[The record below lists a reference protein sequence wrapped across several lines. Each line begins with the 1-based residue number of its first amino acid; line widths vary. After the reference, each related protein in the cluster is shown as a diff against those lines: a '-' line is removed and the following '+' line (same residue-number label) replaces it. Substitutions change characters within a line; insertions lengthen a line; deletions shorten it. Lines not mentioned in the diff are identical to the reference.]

1 MILKNYNI
9 IIFNM
14 LQQLSWLKIPKN
26 RCSKNSHCAS
36 TPHSREIQYRILRQ
50 QKGLVSE
57 RHKPFLY
64 GAIQRIR
71 TADRLIT
78 NQVLYQLS

>member
-1 MILKNYNI
+1 
-9 IIFNM
+9 M
-14 LQQLSWLKIPKN
+14 LQRFSQLRVPKN
-26 RCSKNSHCAS
+26 NCSKNSHCAS
-36 TPHSREIQYRILRQ
+36 IPHSLEIQHRILRQ